1 VHSYLH
7 HAGPDEWDGTVMT
20 DGILVEHGV
29 VVVGLTPRAIRNRA
43 ETVRVRV
50 ERAYEQARRR
60 PRPRILA
67 VPIASGVVSEAFFTA
82 LGDGR
87 FRAEEAC
94 AGPWSPDL
102 MHGGPPSALLVRACE
117 RAAEEAAPGLVAL
130 RAGVDFLSAVPVGL
144 VAVVARVVRTG
155 RRIALTEAVLEAGGR
170 EVLHARVWHVR
181 TADEATPALDQQPP
195 AEVPPPEQSPPTMT
209 DWTFPTPGR
218 SSGGSSAATP
228 SVPGRRRSGAALG
241 SPSSRARDPSGLQ
254 RAVLSAD
261 SGNGISANLDWAAW
275 SFVNIDLD
283 VHLSRPLV
291 GDWVLLDA
299 TTRYEE
305 SGTALAASSLWD
317 ERGRVGRGAQT
328 LVVAPRTT

>member
-1 VHSYLH
+1 
-7 HAGPDEWDGTVMT
+7 
-20 DGILVEHGV
+20 
-29 VVVGLTPRAIRNRA
+29 
-43 ETVRVRV
+43 
-50 ERAYEQARRR
+50 
-60 PRPRILA
+60 
-67 VPIASGVVSEAFFTA
+67 VSEAFFTA

-94 AGPWSPDL
+94 VGPWSPDL

-130 RAGVDFLSAVPVGL
+130 RAGVDFLSAVPVGP

-155 RRIALTEAVLEAGGR
+155 RRIALTEAVLDAGGR

-209 DWTFPTPGR
+209 DWTFPYAR
-218 SSGGSSAATP
+218 AVEWRAVGGDPVGAGPAT
-228 SVPGRRRSGAALG
+228 VW
-241 SPSSRARDPSGLQ
+241 SRARILVVPGEDPSGLQ